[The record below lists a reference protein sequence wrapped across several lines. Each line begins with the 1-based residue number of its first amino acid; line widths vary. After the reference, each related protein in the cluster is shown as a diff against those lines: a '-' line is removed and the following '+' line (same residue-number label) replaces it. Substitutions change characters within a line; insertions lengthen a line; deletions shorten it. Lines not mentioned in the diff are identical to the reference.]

1 MHMHAYAREM
11 IHKIYKLKLNLASYR
26 PNGRAYVRTS
36 HRRSISSAGGAGGRW
51 WRRLVRV
58 AVKAAAAVARQL
70 LRLLALLLLVADAPG
85 AGLVLADLAEVE
97 AHGARGEGVG
107 LRAASVL
114 LEGGAEAAHE
124 GVEAAPGLAERAGA
138 RRRRVRVAEEGARR
152 AVHLS
157 LAELVQVAEELEDV
171 SPAALR
177 QAQWRPVVPQV
188 LPERVP
194 VAPLL
199 RLVPARRL
207 RRRHGANGRRRATAA
222 RPDAVAPS

>member
-1 MHMHAYAREM
+1 
-11 IHKIYKLKLNLASYR
+11 
-26 PNGRAYVRTS
+26 
-36 HRRSISSAGGAGGRW
+36 
-51 WRRLVRV
+51 VRV
-58 AVKAAAAVARQL
+58 AVKAAAVARARQL
-70 LRLLALLLLVADAPG
+70 LRLPALLLLVADAAG

-97 AHGARGEGVG
+97 AYGARGEGIG
-107 LRAASVL
+107 LWAASVL
-114 LEGGAEAAHE
+114 LVGGAEAAHE

-152 AVHLS
+152 AVHLG

-188 LPERVP
+188 LAERVP

-199 RLVPARRL
+199 RLVPARRRL
-207 RRRHGANGRRRATAA
+207 RHRRTDGRRCAAAT
-222 RPDAVAPS
+222 RPADAVAPS